1 MTKEHCGIR
10 LKKALAI
17 RGMKQSELSEITGV
31 SKSAISQYL
40 SGSFEPKQDR
50 VEKFA
55 RALNVSE
62 AWLMGYDTSIERN
75 SIVDKSKNNTVLII
89 GRDGRQIEKRLTD
102 EQVKA
107 LEMMIGQFPDVPD
120 GL

>member
-40 SGSFEPKQDR
+40 SGSFEPKQD
-50 VEKFA
+50 